1 MSYGRIPDE
10 EDDQLHSAENE
21 APITGSNP
29 AASAYVDSGFG
40 GHFLL
45 DDNVETYDN
54 PLIVDLNPKQS
65 KMLKLTSQQGEPII
79 PKPVSNP
86 PKKDI
91 LNPKNKVCQPCNRE
105 FNRRQAFVEHCR
117 TVHGMKIRFA
127 KAAAGTTIINAK
139 AFANSQKEAAAAAAL
154 AATSTPQKHATSP
167 TSEFS
172 SPTSG
177 GTSATG

>member
-10 EDDQLHSAENE
+10 EDDRLHSAENE

-54 PLIVDLNPKQS
+54 PLVVDLNPKQS

-86 PKKDI
+86 PKKGHFES
-91 LNPKNKVCQPCNRE
+91 KKQSV
-105 FNRRQAFVEHCR
+105 
-117 TVHGMKIRFA
+117 
-127 KAAAGTTIINAK
+127 
-139 AFANSQKEAAAAAAL
+139 SAL
-154 AATSTPQKHATSP
+154 QS
-167 TSEFS
+167 
-172 SPTSG
+172 
-177 GTSATG
+177 